1 MELYQIRCFLALC
14 QERSFTR
21 AAKLCGVTQPSMSVA
36 IRRLETEL
44 GGPLFRR
51 KRILQLTP
59 LAEMV
64 RPRFESISQ
73 ELEALRRETAGYQH
87 WHSCPDV
94 PAPHAALVASVGP
107 RRDPRSL
114 TSAGSR

>member
-36 IRRLETEL
+36 IRRLEREL
-44 GGPLFRR
+44 GGPLFWR

-59 LAEMV
+59 LGEMV

-94 PAPHAALVASVGP
+94 PAPHASLVASVGS
-107 RRDPRSL
+107 RRDPWSL